1 MRSRPL
7 LLGHRGARRHAPENT
22 IAAFELALQHGCD
35 GFELDIRCTGANELV
50 CFHDP
55 SSGHLQVEKATL
67 SELISAAKI
76 EVPGIATV
84 LEQFGHRAYINI
96 ELKVAGLEK
105 ELLALLKT
113 HAASTGLLISSFLP
127 EAVEGMHSIFPEADL
142 GYICDQRNPLELWRS
157 LPITHLVLHHSLVE
171 PSLYDEL
178 RRAGKKIFVWTLNS
192 EPEIRRFAAMGV
204 DAIISDNTA
213 LLGDVF
219 RDSHR
224 TFS

>member
-1 MRSRPL
+1 MPSRPL

-35 GFELDIRCTGANELV
+35 GFELDVRCTAANELV

-55 SSGHLQVEKATL
+55 ASGHLQVEQASL
-67 SELISAAKI
+67 GELIAAANT

-84 LEQFGHRAYINI
+84 LEKFGYRAYINI
-96 ELKVAGLEK
+96 ELKVAGLET
-105 ELLALLKT
+105 ELAALLKT
-113 HAASTGLLISSFLP
+113 YPPSKGLLISSFLP
-127 EAVEGMHSIFPEADL
+127 QAIEGVHRVLPKLDL
-142 GYICDQRNPLELWRS
+142 GYICDRRNPLELWRS
-157 LPITHLVLHHSLVE
+157 LPITHLVLHHSLFK
-171 PSLYDEL
+171 PGLYDEL

-204 DAIISDNTA
+204 DAIISDDTA

-219 RDSHR
+219 RHSHR